1 MKNKDILIVGKGFI
15 GERLQEALGCSL
27 SDTMIHSFEDVLK
40 VVEAFKPKVL
50 INCIGFTGKKN
61 VDGCEDAIDETLSAN
76 VFVPLMLAEVAYRK
90 KIKLIHISSGCIFHF
105 DYKKDAPL
113 AEGREPDFFDLFY
126 SRTKIYSERALETL
140 SKQANILI
148 LRIRIPLDDRNHPR
162 SILNK
167 IISFKKVIDLP
178 NSVTYIPDF
187 IKALKHLIK
196 IDARGVYNVVN
207 KGGLRYPELLEVYRQ
222 YVPDFTYEVIDY
234 KKLKLT
240 RTNILL
246 STKKLE
252 KTGFKV
258 RPIKEVFQ
266 ECVKNYLKS

>member
-1 MKNKDILIVGKGFI
+1 MKNKDILILGKGFI
-15 GERLQEALGCSL
+15 GERLQEALGCAI
-27 SDTMIHSFEDVLK
+27 SDAMIHSYEDALK
-40 VVEAFKPKVL
+40 AVESFKPKVL

-76 VFVPLMLAEVAYRK
+76 VFVPLMLAEVAFRK

-113 AEGREPDFFDLFY
+113 NEEKEPDFFDLFY
-126 SRTKIYSERALETL
+126 SRTKIYSERALKTL

-196 IDARGVYNVVN
+196 VDARGVFNVVN
-207 KGGLRYPELLEVYRQ
+207 KGGLRYPELLEVYRK